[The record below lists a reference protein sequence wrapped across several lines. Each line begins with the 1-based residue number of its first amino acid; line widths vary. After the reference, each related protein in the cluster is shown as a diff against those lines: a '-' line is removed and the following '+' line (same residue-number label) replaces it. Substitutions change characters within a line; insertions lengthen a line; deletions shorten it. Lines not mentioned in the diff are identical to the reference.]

1 MEKDFLLEIGV
12 EELPA
17 ALVDEGIYKLTR
29 LFKERLNQNRIN
41 FDKIKTYGTPRRL
54 TTMVSNLSDTQ
65 KSQERTITG
74 PPEKIAFN
82 DDGSPTKAAV
92 GFAKSLKKKVEDLE
106 KINTERGVYI
116 GIKIV
121 EEGKSTKEILP
132 NILKD
137 IIQSLSFSK
146 QMGWA
151 NYSMRFARPI
161 RWIAALL
168 GKEIIKFDIE
178 GLHSSNNTF
187 GHRTL
192 SPELLLIKDTDSY
205 KKLLEDKGKV
215 VIDPAKR
222 KKIILDVINNIEKN
236 KWKNNFKVFLD
247 EDLLNEVVNLVE
259 IPNVLAGSFPEEFL
273 YIPKD
278 ILIKAIQ
285 YHQKYFA
292 VLDKNEEVS
301 TKFIV
306 IQNGT
311 SDPNG
316 EIIKGNER
324 VLKARLRDAAFF
336 YEEDKKHDFSFW
348 FGKLRGVV
356 FYSGLG
362 SIYDKAVRLKK
373 MCLHIAELLEKS
385 NTLEKSAISCK
396 LRRACKLCK
405 CDLVTNMVVE
415 FPELQGIVGKE
426 YAKEK
431 GEKPD
436 VAEAIF
442 EHYLPRFSGDI
453 LPDTTIGSILS
464 IADKVDT
471 ICGMFLAENIPT
483 GSEDPFALRRK
494 ASGVIFTAL
503 RKKYDLDIDSIVNFS
518 INTYSDKLSLT
529 GTDKEKIIIEIKN
542 FIIAR
547 YRFLLEKKN
556 KSLDILEAILGSGCT
571 SIVSI
576 DLRYKAIEDFIN
588 NNDVEKISMAMIRC
602 RNIIKGKKYSK
613 VNVKLLSEEYEKR
626 LYSVIDKKRKSV
638 RDNIDKGKYNNV
650 LLDFADLGK
659 NIDDFFDNVLV
670 MDRDDKIRAN
680 RINLVKNAADLYML
694 LADFS
699 KLVVGNNSKM

>member
-29 LFKERLNQNRIN
+29 LFEERLNQNRIN

-54 TTMVSNLSDTQ
+54 TTIVNNISDTQ

-82 DDGSPTKAAV
+82 TDGSPTKAAV

-146 QMGWA
+146 QMSWA
-151 NYSMRFARPI
+151 NYSIRFARPI

-236 KWKNNFKVFLD
+236 RWKNNFKVFLD

-292 VLDKNEEVS
+292 VLDKKEEVS

-324 VLKARLRDAAFF
+324 VLKARLSDAAFF

-385 NTLEKSAISCK
+385 DTLERSAISCK

-415 FPELQGIVGKE
+415 FPQLQGIVGKE

-494 ASGVIFTAL
+494 ASGVILTAL
-503 RKKYDLDIDSIVNFS
+503 RKKYDLDIDSMVNFS

-529 GTDKEKIIIEIKN
+529 GTNKEKIIIEIKN

-556 KSLDILEAILGSGCT
+556 KRLDILEAILGSGCT

-576 DLRYKAIEDFIN
+576 DLRYKAIEDFLN
-588 NNDVEKISMAMIRC
+588 NNDVEKISLAMIRC

-613 VNVKLLSEEYEKR
+613 VNAKLLSEEYEKR

-638 RDNIDKGKYNNV
+638 KDNIDKGKYSNV
-650 LLDFADLGK
+650 LLDFTDLGK

-670 MDRDDKIRAN
+670 MDGDDKIRAN
-680 RINLVKNAADLYML
+680 RINLVKSAADLYML